1 MRETTFNL
9 LVECE
14 LATAET
20 ADIAKHGAP
29 AELKRQIA
37 SLERLS
43 QKVGKHLREDLKH
56 EELTA

>member
-1 MRETTFNL
+1 MKQTTFNL

-20 ADIAKHGAP
+20 ADIAKHSTP

-37 SLERLS
+37 CLGRLS
-43 QKVGKHLREDLKH
+43 QKVGKHLREDLKD